1 VALETQ
7 PPVEVVGLTKRFG
20 PLVAVDRLSFTVQPG
35 RVCGFLGP
43 NGAGK
48 STTLRCALGLMAPS
62 AGEVRIDG
70 RPYTDLA
77 DPVGTVGAVLDDSNF
92 NPGRSARDHLL
103 VMCAATGRPDAKAA
117 EMLALVGLQAA
128 GDRRVGG
135 FSTGM
140 RQRLGLAAAL
150 IGDPQIL
157 VLDEPS
163 SGLDPAGINWLRDF
177 LRHFAHE
184 RGRSVLVSSHLLAE
198 IQHTADDVVI
208 IAGGRLVK
216 AGALADLIG
225 SAATSVRVSGPDLA
239 RLETVLEA
247 AGCAV
252 ERIDGALVVRGS
264 DRATVGRLAFVER
277 LELSELAEHRSDLE
291 DVFLALTNEV
301 DPAAGGQR

>member
-1 VALETQ
+1 MALETQ

-103 VMCAATGRPDAKAA
+103 VMCAAAGRPDAKAT
-117 EMLALVGLQAA
+117 EMLSLVGLESAA
-128 GDRRVGG
+128 DRRVGG

-150 IGDPQIL
+150 LGDPQIL

-198 IQHTADDVVI
+198 VQHTADDVVI

-225 SAATSVRVSGPDLA
+225 ATATSVRVAGPDLA
-239 RLETVLEA
+239 RLQTVLEA
-247 AGCAV
+247 AGYVV
-252 ERIDGALVVRGS
+252 EPAEGALVVRAA
-264 DRATVGRLAFVER
+264 DRAAVGRIAFVER

-291 DVFLALTNEV
+291 EVFLALTNDV
-301 DPAAGGQR
+301 PPAEGAQP